1 MNMLDYQKEVL
12 EKVSF
17 DQELFTKELQKSY
30 QWLDSSELSELLLWV
45 SNNFKQKPFI
55 VLDNSFV
62 KSDF

>member
-1 MNMLDYQKEVL
+1 MLDYQKEVL

-55 VLDNSFV
+55 VLDNSFG

>member
-17 DQELFTKELQKSY
+17 DQEIFTKELKKSY

-55 VLDNSFV
+55 VLDNTFA